1 MKASFKPR
9 SASVLVLICV
19 VMTMLLAV
27 TNALTAPVI
36 EAAQNAAANAALLEV
51 MPEGKNFEL
60 VDLSSYTVPA
70 TVVQAYKEDGGGFVI
85 QLVTA
90 GYGSDFKIIC
100 GVRADGTVS
109 GAKCLSSNET
119 LGKEKTYGESFT
131 GKNADEVAAVETLS
145 GATKTTQAY
154 KDAIKDAINT
164 AIILAGGSVD
174 IRTEEEILA
183 DNLAAALPAGE
194 GKFTKLF
201 FVEVI
206 EGIDAVYTADNGKGS
221 VCVVGETFIGID
233 ESGKAMTEDAELAA
247 KLEAQMQILKAS
259 EQTALDLT
267 AFEGLHKNVLSVSK
281 TATGNY
287 VLEVK
292 GAGYGIKGGD
302 DYHPASGEYI
312 VVRVSMT
319 VQGKII
325 DTFTVSQ
332 KETDGIGS
340 ACADEK
346 FYGQFDGK
354 TQADMNSIVGISGA
368 TMTTDGYKQAILHAF
383 EAVSIIEG
391 GAANEE

>member
-1 MKASFKPR
+1 MKS
-9 SASVLVLICV
+9 SVKSIVALVGICV
-19 VMTMLLAV
+19 VMTVLLALV
-27 TNALTAPVI
+27 NGITAPII
-36 EAAQNAAANAALLEV
+36 EKNQNAAANAALLEV
-51 MPEGKNFEL
+51 MPEGKNFEQ
-60 VDLSSYTVPA
+60 VDLSSYTLPA
-70 TVVQAYKEDGGGFVI
+70 TVVQAHKEEGGGFVI

-109 GAKCLSSNET
+109 GAKCLSSTET
-119 LGKEKTYGESFT
+119 LGKEKTYGENFT
-131 GKNADEVAAVETLS
+131 DKNAEQVAAVETIS

-154 KDAIKDAINT
+154 KDAIKDAINA

-201 FVEVI
+201 IVEII

-221 VCVVGETFIGID
+221 VVVVGEAFIGVD
-233 ESGKAMTEDAELAA
+233 ENGKAQTEDAELAA
-247 KLEAQMQILKAS
+247 KIEAQLQILFAS
-259 EQTALDLT
+259 EQTELDLST
-267 AFEGLHKNVLSVSK
+267 IEGVHKNVVSVSK
-281 TATGNY
+281 TASGNY

-302 DYHPASGEYI
+302 EYHPASGEYI

-319 VQGKII
+319 PEGKII
-325 DTFTVSQ
+325 DTLTVSQ

-340 ACADEK
+340 VCADEK

-354 TQADMNSIVGISGA
+354 TQADYETVEGISGA
-368 TMTTDGYKQAILHAF
+368 TLTTDGYKQAILRAF
-383 EAVSIIEG
+383 ETVTILEG

>member
-119 LGKEKTYGESFT
+119 LGKEKTYGANFT
-131 GKNADEVAAVETLS
+131 GKNAEDVAAVATIS
-145 GATKTTQAY
+145 GATKTTAAY
-154 KDAIKDAINT
+154 KAAVNDAIN
-164 AIILAGGSVD
+164 ASLILNGGSVD
-174 IRTEEEILA
+174 LRTEEEKLNDA
-183 DNLAAALPAGE
+183 LTEALPASE

-201 FVEVI
+201 ITVKTDGV
-206 EGIDAVYTADNGKGS
+206 DAIYSADNG
-221 VCVVGETFIGID
+221 
-233 ESGKAMTEDAELAA
+233 
-247 KLEAQMQILKAS
+247 
-259 EQTALDLT
+259 
-267 AFEGLHKNVLSVSK
+267 
-281 TATGNY
+281 
-287 VLEVK
+287 
-292 GAGYGIKGGD
+292 AGYVCIAGEDFIAFD
-302 DYHPASGEYI
+302 ASLNLLTE
-312 VVRVSMT
+312 
-319 VQGKII
+319 
-325 DTFTVSQ
+325 
-332 KETDGIGS
+332 
-340 ACADEK
+340 ADEVDRK
-346 FYGQFDGK
+346 
-354 TQADMNSIVGISGA
+354 SV
-368 TMTTDGYKQAILHAF
+368 
-383 EAVSIIEG
+383 V
-391 GAANEE
+391 

>member
-1 MKASFKPR
+1 MKGSIK
-9 SASVLVLICV
+9 SIVVLVGICV
-19 VMTMLLAV
+19 IMTVLLAFV
-27 TNALTAPVI
+27 NGITAPI
-36 EAAQNAAANAALLEV
+36 IAENQNAAANEALLEV

-60 VDLSSYTVPA
+60 VDLSAYTLPA
-70 TVVQAYKEDGGGFVI
+70 TVVQAYKEEGGGFVI
-85 QLVTA
+85 QLVTS
-90 GYGSDFKIIC
+90 GYGSDFKIMC

-109 GAKCLSSNET
+109 GAKCLSSTET
-119 LGKEKTYGESFT
+119 LGKEKTYGENFT
-131 GKNADEVAAVETLS
+131 DKNADGVDAVETIS

-154 KDAIKDAINT
+154 KNAIKDAINT

-194 GKFTKLF
+194 GNFTKMF
-201 FVEVI
+201 IVEII

-221 VCVVGETFIGID
+221 VLVVGETFVGID
-233 ESGKAMTEDAELAA
+233 ESGKAQTEDAELAA
-247 KLEAQMQILKAS
+247 KLEAQMQILSAT
-259 EQTALDLT
+259 EQTELDLS
-267 AFEGLHKNVLSVSK
+267 AFKGVHKNVLSVSK

-302 DYHPASGEYI
+302 EYHPASGEYI
-312 VVRVSMT
+312 VVRVSMSADG
-319 VQGKII
+319 QII

-340 ACADEK
+340 ACAEEK

-354 TQADMNSIVGISGA
+354 TQADMDSIVSISGA
-368 TMTTDGYKQAILHAF
+368 TLTTDGYKQAILHAF